1 MQKKLKK
8 FLSLLLATVMI
19 TTLTAPSA
27 LAYEKLSHKIK
38 STLTYT
44 PYSGFGTTSV
54 SHMGEAVSKWNNA
67 AGSTLITISSNTH
80 SSTSG

>member
-27 LAYEKLSHKIK
+27 LAYEKTLSQNQ
-38 STLTYT
+38 
-44 PYSGFGTTSV
+44 V
-54 SHMGEAVSKWNNA
+54 
-67 AGSTLITISSNTH
+67 NTH
-80 SSTSG
+80 LYTLQRFRYNFRIAYG